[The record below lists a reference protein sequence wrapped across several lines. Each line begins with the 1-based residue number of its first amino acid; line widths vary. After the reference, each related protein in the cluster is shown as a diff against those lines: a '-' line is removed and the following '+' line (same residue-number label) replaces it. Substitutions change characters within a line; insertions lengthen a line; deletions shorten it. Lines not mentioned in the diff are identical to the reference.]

1 MNLALREYVRKY
13 FSDFR
18 YLSSDAEPEILRE
31 FVRYEEV
38 IDFVK
43 QFGKDQQL
51 SGFYDAYLRMPTEE
65 EGLEEAMKY
74 IDKNM
79 PPCTAFLEGIKY
91 AWKMFSTPRS
101 GEYLENIDKNTSPE
115 LAQQYLDNLPKA
127 TMD

>member
-1 MNLALREYVRKY
+1 MSLSLRDYVRKY

-18 YLSSDAEPEILRE
+18 YLSSNAEPHILRE

-38 IDFVK
+38 INFAK
-43 QFGKDQQL
+43 QFSEDQRI

-65 EGLEEAMKY
+65 ECHKEAMKY

-101 GEYLENIDKNTSPE
+101 KEYLENLDKNKSFD
-115 LAQQYLDNLPKA
+115 LLF
-127 TMD
+127 

>member
-1 MNLALREYVRKY
+1 MSLTLRDYVRKY

-18 YLSSDAEPEILRE
+18 YLSSTEEPEIIRE

-38 IDFVK
+38 IDFAK
-43 QFGKDQQL
+43 QFSKDQQF

-65 EGLEEAMKY
+65 ECLEEAMKY
-74 IDKNM
+74 ADGDI
-79 PPCTAFLEGIKY
+79 PSYTAFLDGIKY

-101 GEYLENIDKNTSPE
+101 KEYLD
-115 LAQQYLDNLPKA
+115 DLPKA

>member
-1 MNLALREYVRKY
+1 MSSALRDYVRKY

-18 YLSSDAEPEILRE
+18 YLSSTEEPEIIRE

-38 IDFVK
+38 IDFAE
-43 QFGKDQQL
+43 QFGKDQQC

-65 EGLEEAMKY
+65 ECYKEAMKY
-74 IDKNM
+74 IDRNM

-101 GEYLENIDKNTSPE
+101 NEYLENIDKNTSF
-115 LAQQYLDNLPKA
+115 DLPF
-127 TMD
+127 

>member
-1 MNLALREYVRKY
+1 MSLSLRDYVHKY

-18 YLSSDAEPEILRE
+18 YLSSTEEPGIMRE

-38 IDFVK
+38 INFAE

-65 EGLEEAMKY
+65 ECLEEATKY
-74 IDKNM
+74 TDENI
-79 PPCTAFLEGIKY
+79 PSCIAFLEGIKY

-101 GEYLENIDKNTSPE
+101 KEYLENLDKNKSF
-115 LAQQYLDNLPKA
+115 DLPF
-127 TMD
+127 

>member
-1 MNLALREYVRKY
+1 MSLSLRDYVRKY

-18 YLSSDAEPEILRE
+18 YLSSTEEPGIMRE

-38 IDFVK
+38 IDFAE
-43 QFGKDQQL
+43 QFGKNQQC

-101 GEYLENIDKNTSPE
+101 KEYLENLDKNKSF
-115 LAQQYLDNLPKA
+115 DLPF
-127 TMD
+127 

>member
-1 MNLALREYVRKY
+1 MSLALRDYVRKY

-18 YLSSDAEPEILRE
+18 YLSSTEEPEILRE

-38 IDFVK
+38 INFAE

-65 EGLEEAMKY
+65 ECLREATKY
-74 IDKNM
+74 ANGDTSSYI
-79 PPCTAFLEGIKY
+79 AFLEGIKY

-101 GEYLENIDKNTSPE
+101 KEYLENLDKNASF
-115 LAQQYLDNLPKA
+115 DLPF
-127 TMD
+127 

>member
-1 MNLALREYVRKY
+1 MSLALRDYVRKY

-18 YLSSDAEPEILRE
+18 YLSSTEEPGIMRE

-38 IDFVK
+38 IDFAE

-65 EGLEEAMKY
+65 ECLEETTKY
-74 IDKNM
+74 AGGDI
-79 PPCTAFLEGIKY
+79 PSCTAFLEGIKY

-101 GEYLENIDKNTSPE
+101 KEYLENIDKNTSF
-115 LAQQYLDNLPKA
+115 DLPF
-127 TMD
+127 

>member
-1 MNLALREYVRKY
+1 MSLSLRDYVRKY

-18 YLSSDAEPEILRE
+18 YLSSTEEPEIMRE

-38 IDFVK
+38 IDFAE

-51 SGFYDAYLRMPTEE
+51 SGFYNAYLRMPTEE
-65 EGLEEAMKY
+65 ESLEEAMKY
-74 IDKNM
+74 ADGDI

-101 GEYLENIDKNTSPE
+101 KEYLENIDKNTSF
-115 LAQQYLDNLPKA
+115 DLPF
-127 TMD
+127 